1 MKLDVLIGGRLAGSL
16 DLSNTARP
24 VFSYDGSYLQQ
35 PDATPLSTRFPL
47 DDLPVSD
54 VSLRHWLMGMLPD
67 DERVLRSLC
76 EEHDVS
82 GSDRL
87 ALLGTPM
94 GVECAGA
101 IQFCRPD
108 VTEGLLD
115 GEGGLRQ
122 LSDSEVVGWLRNL
135 RNDPAYRPEPA
146 LVSSG
151 FSLAGMQPKIA
162 LRRRDRK
169 WHVPW
174 GAEPSSH
181 IIKVARSDTYAHEA
195 VMEHLTMQTATR
207 MGIMAA
213 PTAVMCVED
222 VEAIIVTRY
231 DRAPLGGSSLRRV
244 HQEDFCQALGFSP
257 DMKYQY
263 QGGPTPDAIASV
275 LGRVDRS
282 DPTMREK
289 FLDMLVFQWLIV
301 GNDAHSKNYALLLSG
316 GDCQIAPLY
325 DACSWIPYRRGEPIS
340 RQRIAMKIGGDYR
353 VSSAD
358 QPTAMI
364 RTAKRLGLPEAAT
377 TERFESLAAT
387 MPDALADAI
396 NHLPESIAD
405 MPIIGNYAIE
415 QPRRARQCEQI
426 AHRASKMVHTH
437 RSPYS
442 QAEGSEEP
450 SIAPVVQEL
459 PSQSRSAKSK
469 RSRRSSGI
477 CGTPIGK
484 NKVCNNPKPPVGG
497 KCAAG
502 HRRN

>member
-244 HQEDFCQALGFSP
+244 HQEDFCQALGVP
-257 DMKYQY
+257 TAQKYASE
-263 QGGPTPDAIASV
+263 GGPTFARCFDLVRRVCTRPAHEVLKLLDAAILQV
-275 LGRVDRS
+275 RLG
-282 DPTMREK
+282 
-289 FLDMLVFQWLIV
+289 
-301 GNDAHSKNYALLLSG
+301 NADAHGKNYSLLVRPDGS
-316 GDCQIAPLY
+316 IEVAPLY
-325 DACSWIPYRRGEPIS
+325 DLLSTVVYPDLSPIL
-340 RQRIAMKIGGDYR
+340 AMKIAGRGRLRQLRRGDWDR
-353 VSSAD
+353 FAASAD
-358 QPTAMI
+358 LSNRFVRRRVRDLCGLADDAGPAI
-364 RTAKRLGLPEAAT
+364 AEELASPGLGE
-377 TERFESLAAT
+377 E
-387 MPDALADAI
+387 ALA
-396 NHLPESIAD
+396 
-405 MPIIGNYAIE
+405 GYA
-415 QPRRARQCEQI
+415 RRVMGRTRRLA
-426 AHRASKMVHTH
+426 
-437 RSPYS
+437 
-442 QAEGSEEP
+442 GS
-450 SIAPVVQEL
+450 V
-459 PSQSRSAKSK
+459 
-469 RSRRSSGI
+469 
-477 CGTPIGK
+477 
-484 NKVCNNPKPPVGG
+484 
-497 KCAAG
+497 
-502 HRRN
+502 